1 MYAGFDIGGTTA
13 RATLFD
19 SDWQVREETTRSV
32 RSNRSP
38 DAVAD
43 LVADILRG
51 WLESDD
57 VSALESVGLGLAA
70 QLDADRGLVHNAP
83 NLGWRDVS
91 FVEMLRDHLGDEAD
105 GPAIRLANDLNAIL
119 RGELAAG
126 AVDDASDVLAVY
138 VGTGVGGAIASDGRI
153 VQGAD
158 GQAGEIGHDKIE
170 VGGRL
175 CGCGERGCVE
185 AYAGGIHLEERV
197 ARLARERGLDGVWE
211 DDSRESVDLAEAD
224 ARSETDEAIDALWTE
239 ATDALALI
247 VANACTLLDPG
258 ILLLGGG
265 IVDHLDHYRRR
276 LLSKIPPQVLEVVR
290 TDLEIRSPELGD
302 RAGVLGA
309 ARLAVDEVSR

>member
-1 MYAGFDIGGTTA
+1 
-13 RATLFD
+13 
-19 SDWQVREETTRSV
+19 
-32 RSNRSP
+32 
-38 DAVAD
+38 
-43 LVADILRG
+43 
-51 WLESDD
+51 
-57 VSALESVGLGLAA
+57 
-70 QLDADRGLVHNAP
+70 
-83 NLGWRDVS
+83 
-91 FVEMLRDHLGDEAD
+91 MLRDHLGDEAD